1 MLPASD
7 SKKVSNPFST
17 GGGGYQFEQNVQ
29 AYFLA
34 IFLMKGVFPIME
46 RADCCKI
53 ELQARRHH
61 IQTDDLVVYFSDS
74 NQQTVKLLA
83 QVKHK
88 LTFTQSDEQTKD
100 ALEQAWTDFCST
112 NFNPEKDKIVF
123 ITGTLPQVLVDHL
136 KPIFEWARCSENE
149 EDFIDRFQHNATEK
163 KKRLENIRSILDKL
177 TSTKV
182 SDQRLWKFLKVL
194 NLLSFDFDYS
204 LGKDTAS
211 VLNQLL
217 PNLINSSEE
226 HAKRIWDRIYRETAR
241 FNVNSGVITR
251 ETLPQDLLLL
261 FRRNSP
267 MADSEWRIP
276 HFDAQNFVG
285 NKLYLQTISER
296 FEGKKGQGVIVPLY
310 GLGGVGKTY
319 LALKT
324 IADLSSNY
332 LCIAWFNARSQ
343 ESLREQ
349 FLEFAIEHD
358 ILFQPSASIN
368 QKIEKI
374 KGWFVN
380 NPNSLLIFDD
390 AESYTTLKLFLPR
403 KVHVLVTSLNS
414 KDWSNGISID
424 LMNKDDAVCLL
435 KREAGIELSDQSQ
448 NEQIDTLIETLD
460 RLPLAIAQAGVY
472 ICASSI
478 SVADYCQLYES
489 TRQPML
495 KDRTLCE
502 KRDEHES
509 VYVTFELCIQEVQAS
524 LSSACDLLHYCSY
537 FNPNNIPREILKKVP
552 SIQGADNLLATN
564 EEVATLKKY
573 SLVKAS
579 RKFISVHCVIQDVV
593 RERLAS
599 DGSQATWLC
608 NVLKLLKDN
617 SPYIRNDKEALRTVK
632 LLVPHMIRA
641 KELAL
646 DALKEK
652 SPGKTLVT
660 SFKPVLGVILYKIG
674 VFYLDYLYDSK
685 ESKSY
690 LQKAEPYLKDPK
702 LIRNNNRYLLKA
714 CTKYNE
720 KCSEAER
727 YATKLNASL
736 SSPHT
741 VKDVDDLCAL
751 GNYYLK
757 SSNYDKAKN
766 FFHFALKVL
775 RKGKDDEKKAMVL
788 HYLGTLYT
796 SLWEKKR
803 NAIQKAIKKEWGED
817 WIGKRENEAQTYN
830 KKALDNYEES
840 LRIKVEIYNS
850 GHIEIGR
857 TKHQL
862 GNLYLKSKNFPK
874 ATNYLKDALDTMK
887 SFYDTEPRIDIANIL
902 HSLSEAYKEQG
913 KLEEAKDYLNRSL
926 QVFGELPGDH
936 SKEIASIKSK
946 IKNISSDKKPEKL
959 PANWPDETAPSDPNA
974 ESSMLES
981 KAKHAKISSE

>member
-53 ELQARRHH
+53 ELQARRHG
-61 IQTDDLVVYFSDS
+61 IRTDDLVVYFSDS
-74 NQQTVKLLA
+74 NQQIVKLLA

-332 LCIAWFNARSQ
+332 SCIAWFNARSQ

-358 ILFQPSASIN
+358 ILLQSSVSID

-403 KVHVLVTSLNS
+403 DVVHVLVTSLNS

-448 NEQIDTLIETLD
+448 NEQIDILIETLD

-478 SVADYCQLYES
+478 SVAHYCQLYES
-489 TRQPML
+489 TRQSML
-495 KDRTLCE
+495 KDRTLYE

-509 VYVTFELCIQEVQAS
+509 VYVTFELSIQKVKAS

-552 SIQGADNLLATN
+552 SVQGADNLLATN
-564 EEVATLKKY
+564 KEVATLKKY

-599 DGSQATWLC
+599 DESQDTWLC
-608 NVLKLLKDN
+608 NVLKLLEDN

-652 SPGKTLVT
+652 SPGKALVT

-690 LQKAEPYLKDPK
+690 LQKAELYLKDPN

-736 SSPHT
+736 SSSHT

-757 SSNYDKAKN
+757 SSNLVIAEN
-766 FFHFALKVL
+766 FFLSALNVL
-775 RKGKDDEKKAMVL
+775 EQGKDGEKKAMVL
-788 HYLGTLYT
+788 HYLGTLY
-796 SLWEKKR
+796 SRLWKNKR
-803 NAIQKAIKKEWGED
+803 KAIEGEYGKA
-817 WIGKRENEAQTYN
+817 WKRKREDEADTYH

-840 LRIKVEIYNS
+840 LRIKFNIYSS

-857 TKHQL
+857 TKHRL

-902 HSLSEAYKEQG
+902 LSLSEAYEEQG
-913 KLEEAKDYLNRSL
+913 KLEEAKDYLIRRL
-926 QVFGELPGDH
+926 EVFGKLPGDY
-936 SKEIASIKSK
+936 SNTIKTINKK
-946 IKNISSDKKPEKL
+946 IKNISSDKKSGKAL
-959 PANWPDETAPSDPNA
+959 ANWLVKIPSDPNA